1 MNFMKRAFLSLIR
14 RKGKSLILLIII
26 FILSNVMAGSIAIGQ
41 ASRNVETTMKQQLGA
56 NASVEMDWEKMQDW
70 TEEQWQNVQYVTPA
84 MADQIGALPYV
95 KYYDYNTEAYINSTS
110 LKMYDP
116 NMMDQEYNYFPLR
129 GVNYAPV
136 LDIANGTATL
146 VEGRVFSEED
156 IAKANYVVL
165 ISDKLAEQNN
175 VFVGD
180 IIMLN
185 NEFQIWKEGDIEP
198 EKIVRDIALEVIGIF
213 SPQVNTNQEENGGW
227 IDYTPFNRMYVPNGV
242 VNAENRWMTEQY
254 MIAYPDSGITPDQLD
269 RVYINPVF
277 VLNNP
282 EDVES
287 FRTEAMTYLPDY
299 YKVNVSS
306 DAYDSVAGP
315 IKFIGSLS
323 NTILYVAIGATILIL
338 SLVVILFLRDR
349 KHELGIYLSLG
360 ESKSKVMAQ
369 ILIEVVAIA
378 VLGITLSLFTGN
390 SIAEATSQSMMDLRA
405 GIEGNGPDY
414 PVYRESM
421 IYNPGGITEED
432 VMEAYTIQFSWD
444 YVLILYGVGVGTVL
458 LSSIAPMIY
467 ILRLKPKKIM
477 M

>member
-41 ASRNVETTMKQQLGA
+41 ASRNVEKTMKLQLGA
-56 NASVEMDWEKMQDW
+56 NATVEMDWEKMQNW
-70 TEEQWQNVQYVTPA
+70 TEEQWQNIQYVTPA

-95 KYYDYNTEAYINSTS
+95 KYYDYNSEAYINSKS

-146 VEGRVFSEED
+146 VEGRVFTNED

-180 IIMLN
+180 IILLN
-185 NEFQIWKEGDIEP
+185 NEFQIWKEGTVEP

-213 SPQVNTNQEENGGW
+213 SPKVNTNQEENGGW

-254 MIAYPDSGITPDQLD
+254 MIAYPDSGITPDQLE

-282 EDVES
+282 EEVES
-287 FRTEAMTYLPDY
+287 FRTEAMTFLPDY
-299 YKVNVSS
+299 YKVIVSS

-338 SLVVILFLRDR
+338 SLVVILFLR
-349 KHELGIYLSLG
+349 
-360 ESKSKVMAQ
+360 V
-369 ILIEVVAIA
+369 
-378 VLGITLSLFTGN
+378 
-390 SIAEATSQSMMDLRA
+390 
-405 GIEGNGPDY
+405 P
-414 PVYRESM
+414 
-421 IYNPGGITEED
+421 
-432 VMEAYTIQFSWD
+432 
-444 YVLILYGVGVGTVL
+444 
-458 LSSIAPMIY
+458 
-467 ILRLKPKKIM
+467 
-477 M
+477 